1 MNRSILRAGL
11 AALAVVVAAGL
22 VVPAAL
28 ADGPADIVDKRI
40 KQMKKMRT
48 AMTGMKQVVA
58 ESALD
63 KAKAEDFS
71 NTVATE
77 SKVVV
82 TLFPAGSN
90 VAPTEALPA
99 VWDKP
104 ADFKAAADKAT
115 AAADAMLAAAKSGDM
130 GKVKETYEAM
140 RKACDGC
147 HDNFLKN

>member
-1 MNRSILRAGL
+1 MIRSILRAGVG
-11 AALAVVVAAGL
+11 AIALAFAASVA
-22 VVPAAL
+22 VPVF
-28 ADGPADIVDKRI
+28 ADGPADTVEKRI

-71 NTVATE
+71 NTVSVE
-77 SKVVV
+77 SKLVVGM
-82 TLFPAGSN
+82 FPAGTN
-90 VAPTEALPA
+90 VPPTEALPA

-104 ADFKAAADKAT
+104 ADFKAAADKAV

-130 GKVKETYEAM
+130 GKVKETYDTM
-140 RKACDGC
+140 RKACDEC
-147 HDNFLKN
+147 HDGFLKN